1 MSKEIP
7 SGLAKGLIG
16 KEIACC
22 GVLRGHDSSVLC
34 VTFDP
39 EGQTVC
45 SGSEDGELRLWRV
58 VNGQWQV
65 RDLARP
71 QASFSQP
78 RIPCMGFPVHFP
90 IHCTAPRSSA
100 EGNLSSDFLSAKK
113 YHSPRS
119 FPNHNVIQVETY
131 VPRQWHSDARLTQF

>member
-1 MSKEIP
+1 MELRGKGQRITILMSREIP

-16 KEIACC
+16 KEIPCC
-22 GVLRGHDSSVLC
+22 GVLRGHGSSVLC

-65 RDLARP
+65 RHLAR
-71 QASFSQP
+71 QRAAIFQ
-78 RIPCMGFPVHFP
+78 RD
-90 IHCTAPRSSA
+90 
-100 EGNLSSDFLSAKK
+100 NYL
-113 YHSPRS
+113 
-119 FPNHNVIQVETY
+119 
-131 VPRQWHSDARLTQF
+131 

>member
-1 MSKEIP
+1 MFERICEAGRDRGSVWICELRWAMSREIP

-16 KEIACC
+16 KEIPCC
-22 GVLRGHDSSVLC
+22 GVLRGHGSSVLC

-65 RDLARP
+65 RHLAR
-71 QASFSQP
+71 QRAAIFQ
-78 RIPCMGFPVHFP
+78 RDIY
-90 IHCTAPRSSA
+90 
-100 EGNLSSDFLSAKK
+100 L
-113 YHSPRS
+113 
-119 FPNHNVIQVETY
+119 
-131 VPRQWHSDARLTQF
+131 